1 MYVGVEKDFRNPAPE
16 TPVRQSS
23 ARFSSRLGRE
33 TRGLARCWKAGV
45 TPSLDTSFL
54 LAVQIVEQASHA
66 EALHSMSAY
75 LPMDTRDDQLAEIC
89 FDRRGQA

>member
-1 MYVGVEKDFRNPAPE
+1 M
-16 TPVRQSS
+16 
-23 ARFSSRLGRE
+23 
-33 TRGLARCWKAGV
+33 

-75 LPMDTRDDQLAEIC
+75 LPMDTRDDQLAELC